1 MPPPPGAR
9 EGSRDCPIHPTQLL
23 ANCTRTTGNAPR
35 TSTYFLGAYSILL
48 ASFSRWGGGVL
59 KNARRLSLLLP
70 LGAAGLL
77 LLSRSALLL

>member
-1 MPPPPGAR
+1 MPPPPGLPHTPNPTVGELYTHYRKQAQDQLTFQGRTRYYWRVAR
-9 EGSRDCPIHPTQLL
+9 G
-23 ANCTRTTGNAPR
+23 G
-35 TSTYFLGAYSILL
+35 
-48 ASFSRWGGGVL
+48 GGGVL